1 MTTTQLPARAYQKLA
16 WGVGLIAL
24 IVIVFLV
31 FRYLLDKTLAAQLN
45 QVLSGLNR
53 GMMLF
58 LIASGLS
65 LIFGV
70 MNILNFAHA
79 TLWML
84 GAYFCWFFWSVMQ
97 SWGMAIW
104 VAIPLAALCVA
115 AVGFVIEVVVVRR
128 VYEREL
134 PEQLLLTY
142 GLVLVLHDLVKLV
155 FTEADRNVPKAWPF
169 AQAID
174 IKDFPVSPSV
184 PVFAGDSSTWDQV
197 LDFGGQISL
206 TDGSY
211 LFKAGDLT
219 FASYNLLIIGA
230 GVAVFIGL
238 WLFLN
243 KTRYGHIIRAAVY
256 SREMVSALGIPIPM
270 IYTGVFTLGI
280 FIAGLAGG
288 IEAPNSRV
296 ELAMDMKWIIQAFCV
311 VVIGGFG
318 SLVGTMVGSLIVGMV
333 YAFSIFIWPA
343 GAMVLIFIVT
353 AFVLIV
359 RPWGLFGTPMRH

>member
-1 MTTTQLPARAYQKLA
+1 MTHTQLPARVNRGVVWGAGLFALA
-16 WGVGLIAL
+16 
-24 IVIVFLV
+24 IVLCIV
-31 FRYLLDKTLAAQLN
+31 FRYVFDKTLAAQLN

-79 TLWML
+79 TLWLL
-84 GAYFCWFFWSVMQ
+84 GAYFCWFFWNIMQ
-97 SWGMAIW
+97 SWGLAIW
-104 VAIPLAALCVA
+104 VAIPLAALCL
-115 AVGFVIEVVVVRR
+115 AVIGLVIEVLLVRW
-128 VYEREL
+128 VYKREL

-142 GLVLVLHDLVKLV
+142 GLVLILHDLIKLI
-155 FTEADRNVPKAWPF
+155 FTEMDRNVPKPAF
-169 AQAID
+169 LARSID
-174 IKDFPVSPSV
+174 IKDFPLSPEPVLNHGANFWDLSLDLGGAVSFKPASFFFQGGDIS
-184 PVFAGDSSTWDQV
+184 FA
-197 LDFGGQISL
+197 
-206 TDGSY
+206 
-211 LFKAGDLT
+211 A
-219 FASYNLLIIGA
+219 YNLFIIGA
-230 GVAVFIGL
+230 GVAVFVGL
-238 WLFLN
+238 WWFLN
-243 KTRYGHIIRAAVY
+243 KTRYGHIVRAAVF

-288 IEAPNSRV
+288 IQAPDSTV
-296 ELAMDMKWIIQAFCV
+296 SMGMDMHWIIQAFCV

-318 SLVGTMVGSLIVGMV
+318 SLVGTLVGSLIVGMV
-333 YAFSIFIWPA
+333 YAFSIFVWPG

-353 AFVLIV
+353 AIVLIV